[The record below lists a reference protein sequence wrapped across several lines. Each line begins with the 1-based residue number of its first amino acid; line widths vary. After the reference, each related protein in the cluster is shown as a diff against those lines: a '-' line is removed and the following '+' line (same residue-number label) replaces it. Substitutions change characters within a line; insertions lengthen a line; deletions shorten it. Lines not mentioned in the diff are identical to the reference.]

1 MNSYITIFILTYL
14 IFLSAC
20 KPRECEIPDAPPFTE
35 DQLSWIDSSSYNYK
49 LTSQGSGGMLLVDT
63 VRSYHTSHMAP
74 VQGWW
79 GTGIRCEEAIKM
91 YTGKTQW
98 NLYSKWGWGIASS
111 INIESRDHF
120 TVYPGTGNEYLTYDP
135 RTDTATILGLLY
147 SNVYKY
153 QDTIRKFYI
162 SKAKGVI
169 YVEYLKYGHPK
180 VEILP

>member
-1 MNSYITIFILTYL
+1 MNSYITILILTYL
-14 IFLSAC
+14 IFLSGC
-20 KPRECEIPDAPPFTE
+20 KSRECEIPDAPPFTE
-35 DQLSWIDSSSYNYK
+35 DQLTWIDSTSYNYK
-49 LTSQGSGGMLLVDT
+49 VTYQASDGVLHVDT
-63 VRSYHTSHMAP
+63 VRSHHTSHKGP
-74 VQGWW
+74 TEGR
-79 GTGIRCEEAIKM
+79 TGSGVRCEQAIKY

-120 TVYPGTGNEYLTYDP
+120 TVNPGTGSGNLTYDP